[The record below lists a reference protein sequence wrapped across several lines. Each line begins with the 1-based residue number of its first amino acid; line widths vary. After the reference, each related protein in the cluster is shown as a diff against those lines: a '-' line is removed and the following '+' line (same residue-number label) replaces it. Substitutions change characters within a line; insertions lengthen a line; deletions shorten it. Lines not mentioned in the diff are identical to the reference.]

1 MAVMPA
7 EPRASPRNP
16 SLHVQPKPGG
26 ATVLPRLL
34 LVKLEGTCNEPGLLG
49 DREPCRAEVIA
60 QKVKPALDPTD
71 EGLVGMLFETQH
83 PEPT

>member
-7 EPRASPRNP
+7 EPRASPP
-16 SLHVQPKPGG
+16 DPWLPVQPEPGG
-26 ATVLPRLL
+26 GLGLARLL

-83 PEPT
+83 AERT